1 MMKSKDWV
9 LFGLVGLIWGTSF
22 LWIKIALEDISPIM
36 LVGFRTLFGSL
47 GLGIVIAL
55 NKSIRISWKDL
66 KKHLINFVILG
77 FINIAIPWMLISW
90 AEQFIDS
97 GTAAILNGTVPLFT
111 IIISPIFVEDDRIT
125 LPKLSG
131 LAIGFIGVILLM
143 LPSMQDGWN
152 DNLIGQAVFLL
163 ATLSYAV
170 STVFARKRV
179 HDLPYQLQAFLQLAM
194 GMAIIWI
201 IALFTERPMVF
212 PQLPI
217 TWLALLWLGLLG
229 SSAAYLIYFSL
240 LHKIGPT
247 RVTTVT
253 YIPPLVGVTLG
264 AAFLGEVFYW
274 QTLLGAALILSGIS
288 IVNIKKKQS
297 TT

>member
-1 MMKSKDWV
+1 MKTKDWV
-9 LFGLVGLIWGTSF
+9 LFWLVGLIWGTSF
-22 LWIKIALEDISPIM
+22 LWIKIALEDVSPIM

-47 GLGIVIAL
+47 GLCIIIAF
-55 NKSIRISWKDL
+55 NKSAHVPWQDL
-66 KKHLINFVILG
+66 KKHLLDFVILG

-111 IIISPIFVEDDRIT
+111 IVISPIFIEDDHIT
-125 LPKLSG
+125 IPKLSG
-131 LAIGFIGVILLM
+131 LAIGFIGVVLLM
-143 LPSMQDGWN
+143 LPSIQDGWN

-170 STVFARKRV
+170 STVFARKRM
-179 HDLPYQLQAFLQLAM
+179 HNLPSQLQAFLQLIA
-194 GMAIIWI
+194 GMTIIWS

-217 TWLALLWLGLLG
+217 TRLALLWLGLLG

-240 LHKIGPT
+240 LHKMGPT
-247 RVTTVT
+247 RVATVT
-253 YIPPLVGVTLG
+253 YIPPLVGVILG
-264 AAFLGEVFYW
+264 AVFLGEVFYW
-274 QTLLGAALILSGIS
+274 QTLLGAALILSGIT
-288 IVNIKKKQS
+288 IVNIKKKQAA
-297 TT
+297 T